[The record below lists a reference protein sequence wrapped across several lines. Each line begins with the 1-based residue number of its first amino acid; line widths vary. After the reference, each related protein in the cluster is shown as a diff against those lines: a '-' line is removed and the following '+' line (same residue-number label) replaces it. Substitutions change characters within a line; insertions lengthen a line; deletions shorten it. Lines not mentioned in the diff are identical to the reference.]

1 MRTDGYPGP
10 RHKMYLVFE
19 LGKELALGKAYHFPA
34 SRAENV
40 QPLLEGLRKKHLPF
54 TLSLAE
60 LASLRE
66 VVV

>member
-1 MRTDGYPGP
+1 
-10 RHKMYLVFE
+10 MYLVFE
-19 LGKELALGKAYHFPA
+19 LEEEIVLGKAWYFPA

-54 TLSLAE
+54 TLRLAE

-66 VVV
+66 VVNL

>member
-1 MRTDGYPGP
+1 
-10 RHKMYLVFE
+10 MYLVFE
-19 LGKELALGKAYHFPA
+19 LEEEIFLGKAWYFPA

-40 QPLLEGLRKKHLPF
+40 QPLLIRLRNDRLPF

-66 VVV
+66 VAV